1 MKSIML
7 SCVVCALLA
16 SGLNTF
22 GAAPEGNSKDAPA
35 KKKEDAKN
43 KPINATCPVQSGEA
57 IDAAQ
62 TTAYKGKTVAFCCE
76 DCITT
81 FKKDPEK
88 YMKQIA
94 ADNKK
99 AEDAKKKEKDK
110 GKGESPSAGKSAKAV
125 NQFCVVH
132 PEDAVDETVTTE
144 YEGKVVGFCCEDCQ
158 KKFDLDPALY
168 AAKLKK

>member
-1 MKSIML
+1 MKSILL
-7 SCVVCALLA
+7 SCVVCSLLA
-16 SGLNTF
+16 IGLNASA
-22 GAAPEGNSKDAPA
+22 AAPEGGAKEAPA

-43 KPINATCPVQSGEA
+43 KPINAKCPVQGED
-57 IDAAQ
+57 IDSAV

-76 DCITT
+76 DCVKE

-99 AEDAKKKEKDK
+99 AEEEAKKKQKDK
-110 GKGESPSAGKSAKAV
+110 GKGESPSAGKSAKPI